1 MAIRIDHKG
10 KTFQDHAHK
19 QRVASIVQT
28 RSGRLRGFLFQDPDN
43 RLKDNL
49 NDKGEDFIAME
60 EVELLSPQGSVVD
73 RCPFMAINK
82 HHIEWVM
89 PAAVTLDAAETNGD

>member
-1 MAIRIDHKG
+1 LAIRIDHKG

-49 NDKGEDFIAME
+49 NDKAEDFLAME
-60 EVELLSPQGSVVD
+60 EVELLSPQGEVVD
-73 RCPFMAINK
+73 RCAFMAINK
-82 HHIEWVM
+82 RHIEWVM
-89 PAAVTLDAAETNGD
+89 PASNSANSAG